1 MLVALG
7 DLAKDTCAFSFDA
20 GGQLRL
26 IFPDHSVI
34 LDGKDGISIS
44 GGENSPRSS
53 EADKWLDEH
62 CPGAV

>member
-7 DLAKDTCAFSFDA
+7 DLAKETCAFSFDRD
-20 GGQLRL
+20 GRLRL

-44 GGENSPRSS
+44 GGGNFPRASK
-53 EADKWLDEH
+53 ADKWLDEH